1 MAAEVVLTFAA
12 EGILKKV
19 LSLAQKEFKFAWGFK
34 AELRKLQ
41 GSFNDIELL
50 LNDAAHKPQ
59 GSIYF

>member
-34 AELRKLQ
+34 AELRKLKE
-41 GSFNDIELL
+41 SFTKIELL
-50 LNDAAHKPQ
+50 LNNVTDKPQ
-59 GSIYF
+59 GI